1 MKSILNGLAKIGV
14 REKMRCILIILD
26 GIGDRGQPAFKG
38 ETPLQAAS
46 TPNLD
51 RLADLGMCGLYHSRL
66 QGIPMPSEIAHFL
79 MFGYDFDEFPG
90 RGFIEALGFGI
101 PMQDGDAALL
111 ARIFCVSPRENL
123 LLLIHEDPD
132 IDKETCQALHDEI
145 GYFKDEAIE
154 MEFYPT
160 RGIQG
165 ILRMRGEVSA
175 RITDSNP
182 IREGR
187 PLMEVCPYR
196 ENCHDAS
203 ALKTAKALNN
213 YLLWCHKRLSAHPI
227 NKERASK
234 GLLPINALG
243 TQRPGIK
250 GPIIPFNEKW
260 GLKGL
265 SIASGPVFWG
275 LAESI
280 GMDVIRE
287 KDTRDPET
295 DLRLRLAHAQKAL
308 DYDFIHVHTKMP
320 DVASHTKNPDYKK
333 QIIEQLDGALSFAMD
348 HFVSDPETLL
358 VITADH
364 STPSS
369 GPLIHSGET
378 VPILMAGKNTRRDA
392 VKAFNEISCATG
404 ALGLVKGKELMYL
417 VLNLMDRAKLKGLMD
432 SPVDQP
438 YTPGHYRPLKI
449 KMASF

>member
-1 MKSILNGLAKIGV
+1 
-14 REKMRCILIILD
+14 MRCILIILD

-38 ETPLQAAS
+38 KTPLQAAS

-51 RLADLGMCGLYHSRL
+51 RLAGLGMCGLYHSSL

-79 MFGYDFDEFPG
+79 MFGYDSDEFPG
-90 RGFIEALGFGI
+90 RGLIEALGYGI
-101 PMQDGDAALL
+101 PMKDGDVALL
-111 ARIFCVSPRENL
+111 ARIFSVSPWENL
-123 LLLIHEDPD
+123 LVLTHEDPE
-132 IDKETCQALHDEI
+132 IDKETCRTLHDEI
-145 GYFKDEAIE
+145 SYFKDEAIE
-154 MEFYPT
+154 MEFHPT

-187 PLMEVCPYR
+187 PLMEVCPYL
-196 ENCHDAS
+196 ESIQDPS
-203 ALKTAKALNN
+203 AIKTARALNR
-213 YLLWCHKRLSAHPI
+213 YLLWCHKRLAAHPV
-227 NKERASK
+227 NKERTRK

-250 GPIIPFNEKW
+250 GPIVPFNEKW
-260 GLKGL
+260 GLRGL

-275 LAESI
+275 LAKSI
-280 GMDVIRE
+280 GMDMIKE
-287 KDTRDPET
+287 KDTRDPGT
-295 DLRLRLAHAQKAL
+295 DFRLRLAHAQKAL

-333 QIIEQLDGALSFAMD
+333 QIIEQLDKALSFAVD
-348 HFVSDPETLL
+348 HFVSDPEILI
-358 VITADH
+358 VVTADH
-364 STPSS
+364 ATPSS
-369 GPLIHSGET
+369 GPMIHSGET
-378 VPILMAGKNTRRDA
+378 VPILMAGKNIRKDA
-392 VKAFNEISCATG
+392 VKAFDEVACASG

-438 YTPGHYRPLKI
+438 YTPGPYRPLKI
-449 KMASF
+449 